1 MAKTVKK
8 ESKSKTSNKNN
19 TITKETNSIE
29 NTISS
34 INEDDN
40 DEPILVND
48 KNEIIYDPQEE
59 LKKVMEKIEPNI
71 PTDFLED
78 DVKEGIEFLKKNATL
93 PTDLGSDVD
102 KSLEYVEKQMEELN
116 KVKENI
122 MKNYSDNKSNFN
134 FTSYCNGTT
143 NKWYKI

>member
-8 ESKSKTSNKNN
+8 DSKPRTTNKNN
-19 TITKETNSIE
+19 TIAKETNSKK
-29 NTISS
+29 NTIPS

-122 MKNYSDNKSNFN
+122 MKNYSTKNSNFN
-134 FTSYCNGTT
+134 FTSYWNGTT
-143 NKWYKI
+143 NKW

>member
-8 ESKSKTSNKNN
+8 ESKPKTSNKNN
-19 TITKETNSIE
+19 TIAKETNSIE

-59 LKKVMEKIEPNI
+59 IKKVMEKIEPNI

-122 MKNYSDNKSNFN
+122 MKNYSNNKSNFN
-134 FTSYCNGTT
+134 FTSYWNGTT
-143 NKWYKI
+143 NKW

>member
-8 ESKSKTSNKNN
+8 ESKPKTSNKNN
-19 TITKETNSIE
+19 TIAKETNSIK
-29 NTISS
+29 NTIPS

-93 PTDLGSDVD
+93 PTDLGSDID

-122 MKNYSDNKSNFN
+122 MKNYSNNKSNFN
-134 FTSYCNGTT
+134 FTSYWNGTT
-143 NKWYKI
+143 NKW

>member
-8 ESKSKTSNKNN
+8 ESKPKTINKNN

-71 PTDFLED
+71 PTDFLEN

-122 MKNYSDNKSNFN
+122 MKNYSNKNSNFN
-134 FTSYCNGTT
+134 FTSYWNGTT
-143 NKWYKI
+143 NKW

>member
-8 ESKSKTSNKNN
+8 ESKSKTSNKNSTN
-19 TITKETNSIE
+19 VKETISAD
-29 NTISS
+29 NTISPV
-34 INEDDN
+34 NESND

-78 DVKEGIEFLKKNATL
+78 DVKAGIEFLKKNATL
-93 PTDLGSDVD
+93 PTDLGSNVD

-116 KVKENI
+116 KVKDNI
-122 MKNYSDNKSNFN
+122 IKNTTNNKSNFN
-134 FTSYCNGTT
+134 FTSFWNGTT
-143 NKWYKI
+143 NKW

>member
-8 ESKSKTSNKNN
+8 ESKAKTSIKNSTN
-19 TITKETNSIE
+19 VKETISVD
-29 NTISS
+29 NTISPV
-34 INEDDN
+34 NEGDN

-122 MKNYSDNKSNFN
+122 MKNYSNNKSNFN
-134 FTSYCNGTT
+134 FTSYWNGTT
-143 NKWYKI
+143 NKW

>member
-8 ESKSKTSNKNN
+8 ESKPKTTNKNN
-19 TITKETNSIE
+19 TIAKETNSIE

-134 FTSYCNGTT
+134 FTSYWNGTT
-143 NKWYKI
+143 NKW

>member
-8 ESKSKTSNKNN
+8 ESKAKTSIKNSTN
-19 TITKETNSIE
+19 VKETISAD
-29 NTISS
+29 NTISPV
-34 INEDDN
+34 NEGDN

-59 LKKVMEKIEPNI
+59 LKKVMEKIEPII

-78 DVKEGIEFLKKNATL
+78 DVKEGIEFLKKNTTL

-102 KSLEYVEKQMEELN
+102 KNLEYVEKQMEELN
-116 KVKENI
+116 KIKDNI
-122 MKNYSDNKSNFN
+122 IKNTTNNKSNFN
-134 FTSYCNGTT
+134 FTSFWNGTT
-143 NKWYKI
+143 NKW

>member
-8 ESKSKTSNKNN
+8 ESKTKTFTKNSTN
-19 TITKETNSIE
+19 VKETISAD
-29 NTISS
+29 NTISPV
-34 INEDDN
+34 NESND

-78 DVKEGIEFLKKNATL
+78 DVKAGIEFLKKNATL

-116 KVKENI
+116 KVKDNI
-122 MKNYSDNKSNFN
+122 IKNTTNNKSNFN
-134 FTSYCNGTT
+134 FTSFWNGTT
-143 NKWYKI
+143 NKW

>member
-8 ESKSKTSNKNN
+8 ESKAKTSIKNS
-19 TITKETNSIE
+19 TKVKETISAD
-29 NTISS
+29 NTISPVD
-34 INEDDN
+34 EGDN

-93 PTDLGSDVD
+93 PTDLDSDVN

-122 MKNYSDNKSNFN
+122 MKNYSSNKSNFN
-134 FTSYCNGTT
+134 FTSYWNGTT
-143 NKWYKI
+143 NKW

>member
-134 FTSYCNGTT
+134 FTSYWNGTT
-143 NKWYKI
+143 NKW

>member
-8 ESKSKTSNKNN
+8 ESKPKTSNKNN
-19 TITKETNSIE
+19 TIAKETNSIK
-29 NTISS
+29 NTIPS

-122 MKNYSDNKSNFN
+122 MKNYSNNKSNFN
-134 FTSYCNGTT
+134 FTSYWNGTT
-143 NKWYKI
+143 NKW

>member
-8 ESKSKTSNKNN
+8 ESKPKTSNKNN
-19 TITKETNSIE
+19 TIAKETNSIK
-29 NTISS
+29 NTISP

-71 PTDFLED
+71 PTDFLDD
-78 DVKEGIEFLKKNATL
+78 DVKEGIEFLKKNAAL

-122 MKNYSDNKSNFN
+122 MKNYSNNNSNFN
-134 FTSYCNGTT
+134 FTSYWNGTT
-143 NKWYKI
+143 NKW

>member
-8 ESKSKTSNKNN
+8 ESKPKTTNKNN
-19 TITKETNSIE
+19 TVAKETNSIK
-29 NTISS
+29 NTIPS
-34 INEDDN
+34 INEDDI

-122 MKNYSDNKSNFN
+122 MKNYSNNKSNFN
-134 FTSYCNGTT
+134 FTSYWNGTT
-143 NKWYKI
+143 NKW

>member
-8 ESKSKTSNKNN
+8 ESKPKTTNKNN

-29 NTISS
+29 NTIST

-59 LKKVMEKIEPNI
+59 LKKVMEEIEPNI

-93 PTDLGSDVD
+93 PTDLNSDVN
-102 KSLEYVEKQMEELN
+102 KSFEYVEKQMEELN
-116 KVKENI
+116 KIKDNI
-122 MKNYSDNKSNFN
+122 IKNTTNNKSNFN
-134 FTSYCNGTT
+134 FTSFWNGTT
-143 NKWYKI
+143 NKW

>member
-8 ESKSKTSNKNN
+8 ESKPKTSNKNN
-19 TITKETNSIE
+19 TITKETNSVK
-29 NTISS
+29 NTISL

-59 LKKVMEKIEPNI
+59 LEKIMEKIEPNI

-78 DVKEGIEFLKKNATL
+78 DVKEGIEFLKKNSTL

-122 MKNYSDNKSNFN
+122 MKNYSSSKSNFN
-134 FTSYCNGTT
+134 FTSYWNGTT
-143 NKWYKI
+143 NKW

>member
-8 ESKSKTSNKNN
+8 ESKTKTSTKNSTN
-19 TITKETNSIE
+19 VKETISVD
-29 NTISS
+29 NTISPV
-34 INEDDN
+34 NESND

-78 DVKEGIEFLKKNATL
+78 DVKAGIEFLKKNATL

-116 KVKENI
+116 KVKDNI
-122 MKNYSDNKSNFN
+122 IKNTTNNKSNFN
-134 FTSYCNGTT
+134 FTSFWNGTT
-143 NKWYKI
+143 NKW

>member
-8 ESKSKTSNKNN
+8 ESKPKTTNKNN
-19 TITKETNSIE
+19 TIAKETNSIK

-71 PTDFLED
+71 PTDFLDD

-122 MKNYSDNKSNFN
+122 MKNYSNNKSNFN
-134 FTSYCNGTT
+134 FTSYWNGTT
-143 NKWYKI
+143 NKW

>member
-8 ESKSKTSNKNN
+8 ESKSKTTNKNN

-59 LKKVMEKIEPNI
+59 LKKVMENIEPNI
-71 PTDFLED
+71 PIDFLED

-122 MKNYSDNKSNFN
+122 IKNYSNNNSNFN
-134 FTSYCNGTT
+134 FTSYWNGTT
-143 NKWYKI
+143 NKW

>member
-8 ESKSKTSNKNN
+8 ESKTKTSTKNSTN
-19 TITKETNSIE
+19 VNETISAD
-29 NTISS
+29 NTISPV
-34 INEDDN
+34 NESND

-78 DVKEGIEFLKKNATL
+78 DVKAGIEFLKKNATL

-116 KVKENI
+116 KVKDNI
-122 MKNYSDNKSNFN
+122 IKNTTNNKSNFN
-134 FTSYCNGTT
+134 FTSFWNGTT
-143 NKWYKI
+143 NKW

>member
-8 ESKSKTSNKNN
+8 ESKAKTPIKNS
-19 TITKETNSIE
+19 TKVKETISAD
-29 NTISS
+29 NTISPV
-34 INEDDN
+34 NEGDD

-71 PTDFLED
+71 PTDFLEE

-93 PTDLGSDVD
+93 PTDLDSDVD

-122 MKNYSDNKSNFN
+122 MKNYSSNKSNFN
-134 FTSYCNGTT
+134 FTSYWNGTT
-143 NKWYKI
+143 NKW